1 MSDLHTIR
9 DRLIAVIK
17 QCSFSKN
24 QSMMSLDSPTS
35 AEPKTDL
42 PLKLMLE
49 NLIHNVGYHEVP
61 DSSLLPLKQAIDR
74 ATAKEDHS
82 DVPILKFLLKTILLL
97 DSFTNMDVEL
107 DADNIQAIK
116 TNLTTL
122 FATLNTLSV
131 KNITNFS
138 VYDGFNLRGFL
149 DTDVTDDTGKYSSIG
164 EQIYVQLKPIIN
176 IASTDP
182 DDIPDRVNAFIESYQ
197 KKIEP
202 QLLRLENCRLTLKV
216 ERLTAEIKQIQSE
229 HLRST
234 ESAASE
240 KETLLATIEKLTTE
254 NTALTILSNQSIN
267 NSYYFP
273 IFGTRACFWK
283 SGPLSQAPRAL
294 VVNHAESNL
303 IRQTFDS
310 TISEPRTS
318 GSSCE

>member
-24 QSMMSLDSPTS
+24 NSTMSLDSPTS

-42 PLKLMLE
+42 PIKLMLE
-49 NLIHNVGYHEVP
+49 NLIHNIGNHEVP

-97 DSFTNMDVEL
+97 DSFTKMDVEL
-107 DADNIQAIK
+107 DADNIQAI
-116 TNLTTL
+116 TTSLTTL
-122 FATLNTLSV
+122 FTTLNTLSM
-131 KNITNFS
+131 KNITNFLES
-138 VYDGFNLRGFL
+138 DGFNLRGFL
-149 DTDVTDDTGKYSSIG
+149 DTDDTGKYSSIG

-182 DDIPDRVNAFIESYQ
+182 DDIPDRVNAFIQSYQ

-202 QLLRLENCRLTLKV
+202 ELLRQENCRLTLEV
-216 ERLTAEIKQIQSE
+216 ERLTTEIKKIQSE
-229 HLRST
+229 HLRLT

-240 KETLLATIEKLTTE
+240 KKTLLTTIEKLTTE
-254 NTALTILSNQSIN
+254 NTALTILSNQPIN

-273 IFGTRACFWK
+273 IFGTHACFWK
-283 SGPLSQAPRAL
+283 SGPLSQATRAL
-294 VVNHAESNL
+294 ERSHAESNL